1 MDTVVGQKS
10 GNQFYTNADKGRI
23 EQSEEHKAIQ
33 GVKIS
38 DLLILRVHKNTLI
51 IKSFAKDL

>member
-1 MDTVVGQKS
+1 MDTVEGQKG

-51 IKSFAKDL
+51 MV

>member
-1 MDTVVGQKS
+1 MDTVEGQKG

-23 EQSEEHKAIQ
+23 EQSEERKAIQ

-38 DLLILRVHKNTLI
+38 DLLIFRVQKNTLI
-51 IKSFAKDL
+51 MV